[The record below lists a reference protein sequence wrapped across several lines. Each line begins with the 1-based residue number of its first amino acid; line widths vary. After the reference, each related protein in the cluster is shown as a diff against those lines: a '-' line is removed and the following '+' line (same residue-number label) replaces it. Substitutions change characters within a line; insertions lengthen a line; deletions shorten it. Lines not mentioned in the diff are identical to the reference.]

1 MEPVSLRAEAGIGW
15 ITIDNPP
22 VNALSHGV
30 CAGLAD
36 AVERAAADRA
46 IKVIVLRGAGRVW
59 SAGADVRDLATAPS
73 PLPALC
79 ARVAGLETPVIAAL
93 HGSVLGG
100 ALELALCARLRIAA
114 PGTQL
119 GFPDVSLG
127 LLPGAGGTQRL
138 PRLIGAKAALGMML
152 SGLPVN
158 AERAEAMGLVDAVIE
173 GDLDAMATRLAEA
186 HIDGTAPLPTWEER
200 AARPEPGEWL
210 SAIEAARSGL
220 GRARLPAPV
229 RIIDCVEAALL
240 LPEAEG
246 YVFEATA
253 FAELA
258 ATPESI
264 GLRHAFLAELRAAHA
279 PGGAAPRALAEI
291 GLVGTGAGA
300 APLAA
305 GLLSAGL
312 RVTMIEGDSETLADA
327 MSEVAILHDRAVE
340 SGRLTPAARE
350 EEWARIDGST
360 DLRELERCDLVL
372 IEDADGAVE
381 VGRLLAALDR
391 VIRPEA
397 VRAVLLAGGEIGALA
412 GASAHPGAVI
422 GLRMAA
428 EGGRL
433 AEVVGGPETA
443 AEAIAT
449 GLAFLR
455 KLGRMAV
462 AVPGGGAIGAAL
474 MGALITA
481 ADSAVAAGASPY
493 DVDRALAA
501 WGFARGPYQQ
511 ADLAGLDPESWLGAV
526 LVAAGR
532 TGRAGGKGV
541 YSYGAG
547 QRMGSEDAE
556 VPALIAAARDAQG
569 IVARPVGMKEVQ
581 TRVLAA
587 LANAGARLVETGVA
601 ARPSDIDAVAIA
613 GLGFPR
619 WRGGPVCAADQAG
632 LLPLRN
638 ELRRFAAGGDDFW
651 TPAALWDEAIKYG
664 RPLGDAPG

>member
-79 ARVAGLETPVIAAL
+79 AKLAGLETPVIAAL

-246 YVFEATA
+246 HVFEATA

-340 SGRLTPAARE
+340 SGRLAPAARE
-350 EEWARIDGST
+350 EEWARIDGSV

-462 AVPGGGAIGAAL
+462 A
-474 MGALITA
+474 
-481 ADSAVAAGASPY
+481 
-493 DVDRALAA
+493 
-501 WGFARGPYQQ
+501 F
-511 ADLAGLDPESWLGAV
+511 
-526 LVAAGR
+526 
-532 TGRAGGKGV
+532 
-541 YSYGAG
+541 
-547 QRMGSEDAE
+547 
-556 VPALIAAARDAQG
+556 
-569 IVARPVGMKEVQ
+569 
-581 TRVLAA
+581 
-587 LANAGARLVETGVA
+587 
-601 ARPSDIDAVAIA
+601 
-613 GLGFPR
+613 
-619 WRGGPVCAADQAG
+619 
-632 LLPLRN
+632 
-638 ELRRFAAGGDDFW
+638 
-651 TPAALWDEAIKYG
+651 PAAERLA
-664 RPLGDAPG
+664 RR

>member
-22 VNALSHGV
+22 VNALSPGV

-46 IKVIVLRGAGRVW
+46 IKVIVLRGGGRIW
-59 SAGADVRDLATAPS
+59 STGVDIGDLDTAPL
-73 PLPALC
+73 LPALC
-79 ARVAGLETPVIAAL
+79 ARLAELETPVIAAL
-93 HGSVLGG
+93 HGTVLGG
-100 ALELALCARLRIAA
+100 ALELALCARLRIAS

-200 AARPEPGEWL
+200 AGHDEPGEWL

-246 YVFEATA
+246 HVFEATA

-258 ATPESI
+258 ATPESV

-279 PGGAAPRALAEI
+279 PGGAAPHALAEI

-305 GLLSAGL
+305 ALLSAGM

-327 MSEVAILHDRAVE
+327 MSEVAILHDQAVE
-340 SGRLTPAARE
+340 SGRLSAAARE
-350 EEWARIDGST
+350 EEWARIDGSV

-372 IEDADGAVE
+372 IEDADGAEE
-381 VGRLLAALDR
+381 VGRLLGALDR

-422 GLRMAA
+422 GLRIAA

-443 AEAIAT
+443 PEAIAT

-462 AVPGGGAIGAAL
+462 VVPGGGAIGAAL
-474 MGALITA
+474 MGALVTA

-532 TGRAGGKGV
+532 TGHADGKGV

-547 QRMGSEDAE
+547 QRLGREDDE
-556 VPALIAAARDAQG
+556 VLALIGAAREAQG
-569 IVARPVGMKEVQ
+569 IVARPVGMKEIQ

-587 LANAGARLVETGVA
+587 LANAGARLIEAEAVT
-601 ARPSDIDAVAIA
+601 RPSDIDAVAIA
-613 GLGFPR
+613 GIGFPR
-619 WRGGPVCAADQAG
+619 WRGGPICAADQMG
-632 LLPLRN
+632 PLAVRN
-638 ELRRFAAGGDDFW
+638 ELRRFAAGRDDFW
-651 TPAALWDEAIKYG
+651 NPAALWDELVKYG
-664 RPLGDAPG
+664 RRLGDRNG

>member
-22 VNALSHGV
+22 VNALSPGV

-46 IKVIVLRGAGRVW
+46 IKVIVLRGAGRIW
-59 SAGADVRDLATAPS
+59 STGVDIGDLDTAPL
-73 PLPALC
+73 LPALC
-79 ARVAGLETPVIAAL
+79 ARLAELETPVIAAL
-93 HGSVLGG
+93 HGTVLGG
-100 ALELALCARLRIAA
+100 ALELALCARLRIAS

-200 AARPEPGEWL
+200 AGHDEPGEWL

-246 YVFEATA
+246 HVFEAAA

-258 ATPESI
+258 ATPESV

-279 PGGAAPRALAEI
+279 PGGAAPHALAEI

-305 GLLSAGL
+305 GLLSAGM

-340 SGRLTPAARE
+340 SGRLAPAARE
-350 EEWARIDGST
+350 EEWARIDGSV

-532 TGRAGGKGV
+532 TGHAEGKGV

-547 QRMGSEDAE
+547 QRMGHEDDE
-556 VPALIAAARDAQG
+556 VLALIAAARDAQG
-569 IVARPVGMKEVQ
+569 IVARPVGMKEIQ
-581 TRVLAA
+581 TRALAA
-587 LANAGARLVETGVA
+587 LANAGARLVEAGEV

-613 GLGFPR
+613 GIGFPR
-619 WRGGPVCAADQAG
+619 WRGGPICAADQAG
-632 LLPLRN
+632 PLAVRS

-651 TPAALWDEAIKYG
+651 TPAALWDELVKYG
-664 RPLGDAPG
+664 RHLGDRAG